1 MRNAEKAIEQKSYI
15 KSWIK
20 MLQDDPQVLFDA
32 IQKAET
38 VSEYIGKISELDK
51 VKETLDLS
59 MDREM
64 VE

>member
-1 MRNAEKAIEQKSYI
+1 
-15 KSWIK
+15 